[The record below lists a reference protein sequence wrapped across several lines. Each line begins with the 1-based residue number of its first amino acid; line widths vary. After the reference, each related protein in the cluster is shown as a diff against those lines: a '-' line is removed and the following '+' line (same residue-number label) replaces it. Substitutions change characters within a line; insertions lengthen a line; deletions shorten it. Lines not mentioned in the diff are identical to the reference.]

1 MDRFLYRGFAA
12 LGLTVLVTAGLLPGE
27 ASAASRSAYCS
38 RYAHDIADANARPAD
53 VVGGT
58 IGGALTGA
66 VIGGIIDGGKGAGRG
81 ALIGGVGGTVLG
93 AAGTTDRWHRVYQGA
108 YAECMDRYAAEPAY
122 AAGPVP
128 GTKAWYRYCS
138 AKYRSFN
145 PDTGMF
151 LSSSGQYKP
160 CR

>member
-1 MDRFLYRGFAA
+1 MIRFDRLSVAA
-12 LGLTVLVTAGLLPGE
+12 FGIAAIVSAGLLSQD
-27 ASAASRSAYCS
+27 ASAASRSVYCS
-38 RYAHDIADANARPAD
+38 RYAHDVADSNARPAD

-66 VIGGIIDGGKGAGRG
+66 LIGGVIDGGRGAGRG
-81 ALIGGVGGTVLG
+81 AIIGGVGGTVLG
-93 AAGTTDRWHRVYQGA
+93 AAGTSDRWHRVYQGA
-108 YAECMDRYAAEPAY
+108 YAECMDRYEPEPAY
-122 AAGPVP
+122 AAGPAP
-128 GTKAWYRYCS
+128 GSKAWYRYCS

-151 LSSSGQYKP
+151 LSSSGQYRP

>member
-1 MDRFLYRGFAA
+1 MKSLRILTCASLVAA
-12 LGLTVLVTAGLLPGE
+12 AISSLSIGQ
-27 ASAASRSAYCS
+27 ASAASRNAYCS
-38 RYAHDIADANARPAD
+38 RFAHDQADSVARPAD

-66 VIGGIIDGGKGAGRG
+66 LLGGIIDGGKGAGRG
-81 ALIGGVGGTVLG
+81 AVIGGVGGTVLG
-93 AAGTTDRWHRVYQGA
+93 AAGTSDRWHRTYQAA
-108 YAECMDRYAAEPAY
+108 YADCMDRYAAEPAY

-151 LSSSGQYKP
+151 LSSSGQYRP